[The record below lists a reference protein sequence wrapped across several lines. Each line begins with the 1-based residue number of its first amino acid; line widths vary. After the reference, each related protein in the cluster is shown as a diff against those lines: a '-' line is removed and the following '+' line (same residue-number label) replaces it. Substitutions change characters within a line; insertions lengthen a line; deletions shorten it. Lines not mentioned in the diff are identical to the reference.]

1 MSIKRLL
8 LRIIFFCIHVLYGRP
23 SNLLLKHWQISYG
36 KVIWRIFG
44 DLYVGTGIEIYG
56 GYVGNLIS
64 QGKPSIIVVEA
75 GGRLRIEDNVKASS
89 INIYVKESIYIGKNA
104 MFGSG
109 VSIWDS
115 DFHSMNVIDRIYGND
130 KAKSSPI
137 FIGDDVFIGA
147 NCLILKGVRIGE
159 GAIIGANSVVTK
171 SVGSKEIWA
180 GNPARKIR

>member
-1 MSIKRLL
+1 MGLKKVL
-8 LRIIFFCIHVLYGRP
+8 LRFIFIWTHLIYGRP
-23 SNLLLKHWQISYG
+23 LNLLFKHWSNSYG

-44 DLYVGTGIEIYG
+44 SVYVGAGTEIYG
-56 GYVGNLIS
+56 GFIGNLIS

-75 GGRLRIEDNVKASS
+75 GGKLRIEDNVKASS
-89 INIYVKESIYIGKNA
+89 ISIYVIDSLDIGKNA

-109 VSIWDS
+109 VSIWDN
-115 DFHSMNVIDRIYGND
+115 DFHSMNIIDRIHGDD

-137 FIGDDVFIGA
+137 CIGDNVFIGA
-147 NCLILKGVRIGE
+147 ICVILKGVAIGE

-171 SVGSKEIWA
+171 SVGIKEIWA

>member
-1 MSIKRLL
+1 MSAKKVL
-8 LRIIFFCIHVLYGRP
+8 LRMISMWMHLLYGRP
-23 SNLLLKHWQISYG
+23 LNILFRHNPSSFG

-44 DLYVGTGIEIYG
+44 NVNLGSKVEIYG
-56 GYVGNLIS
+56 GFIGNLIS

-75 GGRLRIEDNVKASS
+75 GGSLRIEDNVKASS
-89 INIYVKESIYIGKNA
+89 ITIYVKESIYIGKNA

-109 VSIWDS
+109 VSVWDS
-115 DFHSMNVIDRIYGND
+115 DFHSMNVMDRIYGDD
-130 KAKSSPI
+130 KAKSAPI

-147 NCLILKGVRIGE
+147 NCVILKGVRIGK